1 MSVLT
6 ATLESS
12 DLCSC
17 FLFQFH
23 RLPSRAP
30 LHTLSLSFFHICSL
44 SFYCHICI
52 WPSVFTFPSEV
63 ARLERCG
70 VGHDFNVPSVVP
82 GFPDSLSF
90 SSLVTVHIC
99 LSLILPAT
107 YSIILPI
114 STLTYYVLLSW
125 SRFHNVLPSFC
136 HFFFFLAPSCM
147 NLHSSLSDIISSYH
161 LSALFPVS
169 SLILS
174 SCNSTLPFPDSLQT
188 FTLRTPFIITLF
200 INRQQHSFPYVT
212 SKHSFT
218 YSLYLPCCSLRF
230 LS

>member
-6 ATLESS
+6 PTLESS

-63 ARLERCG
+63 ARLVHRYG
-70 VGHDFNVPSVVP
+70 VGYDFNMPSVVP
-82 GFPDSLSF
+82 DFPDSLSLSLF
-90 SSLVTVHIC
+90 PLVTVHIC

-114 STLTYYVLLSW
+114 SAVL
-125 SRFHNVLPSFC
+125 VSFSPRTT
-136 HFFFFLAPSCM
+136 FFL
-147 NLHSSLSDIISSYH
+147 
-161 LSALFPVS
+161 LF
-169 SLILS
+169 L
-174 SCNSTLPFPDSLQT
+174 
-188 FTLRTPFIITLF
+188 
-200 INRQQHSFPYVT
+200 
-212 SKHSFT
+212 
-218 YSLYLPCCSLRF
+218 F
-230 LS
+230 LSCTLLQECTFFSL